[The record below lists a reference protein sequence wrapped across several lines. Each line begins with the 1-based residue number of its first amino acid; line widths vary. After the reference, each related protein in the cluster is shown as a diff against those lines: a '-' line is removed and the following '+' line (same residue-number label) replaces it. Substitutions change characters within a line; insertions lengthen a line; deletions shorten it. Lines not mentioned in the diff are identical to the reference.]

1 MAFPLCVPRKR
12 ERGISGSS
20 PLLIETLILLDEGP
34 TLMTSFNL
42 NHLPKGCISK
52 QSHAGGI
59 KTVLS
64 RLTLWDSMNCSLPG
78 SSVHGNS
85 PGKNTGVGGYH
96 VFFF

>member
-1 MAFPLCVPRKR
+1 
-12 ERGISGSS
+12 
-20 PLLIETLILLDEGP
+20 
-34 TLMTSFNL
+34 MTSFNL

-59 KTVLS
+59 KTVLCLDTQS
-64 RLTLWDSMNCSLPG
+64 RLTLWDSMNGSLPG

-96 VFFF
+96 V